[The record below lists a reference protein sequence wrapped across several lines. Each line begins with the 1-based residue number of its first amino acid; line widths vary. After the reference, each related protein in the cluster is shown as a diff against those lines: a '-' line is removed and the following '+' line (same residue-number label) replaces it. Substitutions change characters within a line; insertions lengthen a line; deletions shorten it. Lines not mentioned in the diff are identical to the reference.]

1 MTFGLTNW
9 LKSSFSDLNYE
20 VPLCYPTRDKIDT
33 REWFVANGLGGYSSS
48 TLCGAHTRRYHG
60 LLVASFDPPRER
72 HVIFSRADEVITIQG
87 KSFKLAT
94 NIWESGVVAPTGYKL
109 IESFTYLP
117 NPTWT
122 YELDGHYV
130 VKQLALDAGSND
142 LYLAYWWFPDPSKP
156 TTAQI
161 DIQFLIDFRD
171 LHDNVRG
178 DASKA
183 FPQVQNGNHTA
194 ILLND
199 SNRQLFLQWSKG
211 IYQDENQWWWNYH
224 WIEEESHA
232 NPSQEDLFLVGSLS
246 HTLNAGESLTVGASL
261 DAPLK
266 NLDCHAAVSRTIKK
280 HRLLIEKANL
290 PRSPKVDLL
299 VLACDPFFVRSH
311 SNGANNAIMTGYP
324 WFCDSG
330 RAAMFALP
338 GLAIA
343 TRRFDELKEVV
354 SALTKQMVNG
364 IMPNQ
369 FVDAH
374 GGGTIASLYGSAD
387 VSLWLAFVLVNLF
400 QSARERDFV
409 AKYLPLLVESAK
421 HYIKGATPGLSLDE
435 RDGLLRCSGAD
446 QAFSW
451 QDARVDFGV
460 PINARTGK
468 LVELNALWYN
478 FLMTIIHLSEQLQ
491 TPLNDS
497 SLIREHAQLTK
508 DSIQKFWNEENLCL
522 FDAIE
527 TQSISARQDASI
539 RANQII
545 AVSLPFRA
553 LTAQQEKMVLATVE
567 GNLVTLCGLRSL
579 ATTDPGYQPR
589 YGCGFSRADQY
600 HRDLSRQNGNAQPW
614 LLGHYCDAVINVHGS
629 SAATLQKV
637 RDVFETML
645 DHLTGERC
653 LGSISEVYD
662 GSAPFLPHGA
672 FAYAASVAECMRMMS
687 WYLRR

>member
-9 LKSSFSDLNYE
+9 LKSSFSELNYE
-20 VPLCYPTRDKIDT
+20 VPLCYPGRDKIDT

-48 TLCGAHTRRYHG
+48 TLSGAHTRRYHG
-60 LLVASFDPPRER
+60 LLVAALDPPRQR
-72 HVIFSRADEVITIQG
+72 HVILSRADEVITIQG

-117 NPTWT
+117 SPTWT

-130 VKQLALDAGSND
+130 VKQLSLDAGTND
-142 LYLAYWWFPDPSKP
+142 LYLSYWWFPDPSLP
-156 TTAQI
+156 TSAQI
-161 DIQFLIDFRD
+161 DIQFLIDFRY

-178 DASKA
+178 DASKV
-183 FPQVQNGNHTA
+183 FPQKQNGNSTSIA
-194 ILLND
+194 LSD
-199 SNRQLFLQWSKG
+199 SNHQLHLQWTNG

-224 WIEEESHA
+224 WTEEESHA
-232 NPSQEDLFLVGSLS
+232 SPSQEDLFLIGSLS
-246 HTLNAGESLTVGASL
+246 HTLSAGESLTVGASL
-261 DAPLK
+261 DEPIK
-266 NLDCHAAVSRTIKK
+266 NLNSKMVMSRTIKK
-280 HRLLIEKANL
+280 QRLLIEKANL
-290 PRSPKVDLL
+290 PRSPKIDLL
-299 VLACDPFFVRSH
+299 VLACDPFFVRH
-311 SNGANNAIMTGYP
+311 TNAVNNAVMTGYP

-330 RAAMFALP
+330 RAAMFSLP
-338 GLAIA
+338 GLGIA
-343 TRRFDELKEVV
+343 TRRFDEVKEVV
-354 SALTKQMVNG
+354 SNLTGQMVNG

-369 FVDAH
+369 FIDLLES
-374 GGGTIASLYGSAD
+374 GTPTGLYGSAD
-387 VSLWLAFVLVNLF
+387 VTLWLAFVLLQLF
-400 QSARERDFV
+400 RSARERDFV
-409 AKYLPLLVESAK
+409 AQQLPLLVEAAK
-421 HYIKGATPGLSLDE
+421 HYIKGATPGLNVDE
-435 RDGLLRCSGAD
+435 RDGLIRCSGTD

-451 QDARVDFGV
+451 LDARVDYGV

-478 FLMTIIHLSEQLQ
+478 FLTTIMHLGEQLQ
-491 TPLNDS
+491 VDINS
-497 SLIREHAQLTK
+497 AAQIQEHATLVK
-508 DSIQKFWNEENLCL
+508 ESMQKFWNEDSLCL
-522 FDAIE
+522 FDAID
-527 TQSISARQDASI
+527 TQNNSARQDASI

-545 AVSLPFRA
+545 AVSLPFRT

-567 GNLVTLCGLRSL
+567 GNLFTLCGLRSL

-600 HRDLSRQNGNAQPW
+600 HRDLSRQNGNAMPW
-614 LLGHYCDAVINVHGS
+614 LLGHYCDAVINVHGA

-637 RDVFETML
+637 RDVFETL
-645 DHLTGERC
+645 LEHLTSERC